1 MCLLLKK
8 NLNIISD
15 RLVLIL
21 KTYLTLFGLCNIIN
35 IRVMLTLDEIA
46 SNKTEW
52 EKFIKELNEYMKRNG
67 YISIQE
73 FYKTY
78 YSL

>member
-1 MCLLLKK
+1 
-8 NLNIISD
+8 
-15 RLVLIL
+15 
-21 KTYLTLFGLCNIIN
+21 
-35 IRVMLTLDEIA
+35 MLTLDEIA
-46 SNKTEW
+46 SNKKEW

>member
-1 MCLLLKK
+1 
-8 NLNIISD
+8 
-15 RLVLIL
+15 
-21 KTYLTLFGLCNIIN
+21 
-35 IRVMLTLDEIA
+35 MLTLDEIA